1 MVYEGHVL
9 LETVT
14 WWDIETGTFLRA
26 AWSTSAN
33 GGWLNVCL
41 SLMLEAFPDP
51 VAVTCIACYGDKIL
65 CTITPVSKRAS
76 REAAAAAADS
86 VWFENQ

>member
-14 WWDIETGTFLRA
+14 WWDMRQAHSSGRHGQRRRTE
-26 AWSTSAN
+26 
-33 GGWLNVCL
+33 GWLNVCL

-51 VAVTCIACYGDKIL
+51 VAVARIACYGDKIL
-65 CTITPVSKRAS
+65 SHQSQTVQVEKQQQQIAYRS
-76 REAAAAAADS
+76 RTCVDLG
-86 VWFENQ
+86 